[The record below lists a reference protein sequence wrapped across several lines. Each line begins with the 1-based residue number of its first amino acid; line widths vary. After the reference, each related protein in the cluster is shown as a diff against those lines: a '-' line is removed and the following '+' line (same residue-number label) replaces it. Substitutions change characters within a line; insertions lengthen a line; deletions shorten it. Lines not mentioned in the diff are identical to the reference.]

1 MAKHTA
7 RRAVR
12 ISAAVLAL
20 FVLAAGALALTRSRP
35 EQPARKAQPVLE
47 FDASDLTEVQSRPLA
62 RTLPMT
68 GTLRPY
74 AEAAVKAKV
83 AGEIKE
89 LTVREGDA
97 VRAGQVIG
105 RIDPTEAS
113 AQLAEKKAD
122 LEAARAQL
130 DVATRNLATQRALL
144 ERNFISQ
151 TAFDSTRGN
160 YQVAVARLKAAEA
173 AVAVAA
179 KVLRDTALVAPIDG
193 VVAARNAQR
202 GERVAVD
209 ARVVTL
215 VDVRRLELSAPLPAA
230 EIAAV
235 QVGQDIEFR
244 VDGFDGRVFTGRVE
258 RINPAAAAGSRS
270 IEVYGVI
277 DNPDHLLRGGLFA
290 EGRLIVGRS
299 DQALVVPAGAVRE
312 ERGERFVYVLD
323 QGRLARRAVTLGLRD
338 ADQVQVLSGLRA
350 GERVVRHNLGTLNE
364 GAQAQIRSADA
375 VQASR

>member
-1 MAKHTA
+1 MARPTL
-7 RRAVR
+7 RRAIR
-12 ISAAVLAL
+12 ISSAVLAL
-20 FVLAAGALALTRSRP
+20 FVLAAGAFALTRTKS
-35 EQPARKAQPVLE
+35 EPAPHKAAPVIE
-47 FDASDLTEVQSRPLA
+47 FDASDLAEVQSRALV
-62 RTLPMT
+62 RSLPFT

-83 AGEIKE
+83 PGEIKE

-113 AQLAEKKAD
+113 AQLAEKRAD

-130 DVATRNLATQRALL
+130 DVAAKNLATQRALL

-151 TAFDSTRGN
+151 TAFDSTQGN
-160 YQVAVARLKAAEA
+160 HQVAAARLKAAEA
-173 AVAVAA
+173 AVAVAT
-179 KVLRDTALVAPIDG
+179 KVLGDTALVAPMDG

-235 QVGQDIEFR
+235 RVGQEIEFR

-277 DNPDHLLRGGLFA
+277 DNPDQLLRGGLFA

-312 ERGERFVYVLD
+312 EGGERFVYVLD
-323 QGRLARRAVTLGLRD
+323 QGRLARRAVTPGLRD

-350 GERVVRHNLGTLNE
+350 GELVVRHNLDTLNE
-364 GAQAQIRSADA
+364 GAQALIRSADA
-375 VQASR
+375 IQASR